1 MHYLSAPDGNDRSCD
16 DDLSVSGG
24 RLLCPVSHVY
34 GNFVPAILKLE
45 NINEIIDIDDDEAYK
60 GCNILAK
67 EEGIFAGISSGAALS
82 AALKLDSNKFKNKNI
97 VIILPDNGE
106 RYLSVEGLYE

>member
-1 MHYLSAPDGNDRSCD
+1 MLTKKYTGAHKIQGIGA
-16 DDLSVSGG
+16 
-24 RLLCPVSHVY
+24 
-34 GNFVPAILKLE
+34 NFIPEILKLE
-45 NINEIIDIDDDEAYK
+45 NINEVIDIKDDEAYK